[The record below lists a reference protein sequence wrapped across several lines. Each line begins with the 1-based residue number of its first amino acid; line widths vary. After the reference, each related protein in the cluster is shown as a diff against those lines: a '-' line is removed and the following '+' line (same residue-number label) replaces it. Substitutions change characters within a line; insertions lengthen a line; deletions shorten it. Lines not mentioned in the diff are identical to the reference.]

1 MKFNSF
7 LTTLLWFFAW
17 NILLVGVLNGQT
29 NNPRISMQGTLTD
42 VAGKSVDDGVYNVT
56 FRLYTTATG
65 GTAIWQESA
74 DVTVDGGIY
83 SYYLGSVTPLAA
95 NIFLTSLFVGL
106 TVDQD
111 EIIPRTELT
120 YAPYAFAVATSNT
133 VVCSGAVGDVKYSIL
148 NPTEFASVNG
158 DCWVPMNGAELSPSS
173 ALRVLTDMEYL
184 PDAGGLFVRGQ
195 EFSNGQNNDPDRT
208 PSSSIATVQSDS
220 YSRHRH
226 GGTTSTDGNHTHNF
240 REQIG
245 STDGYTI
252 NPNTRDHAGA
262 HAANNDNFK
271 ITMSD
276 RVLEAGAHNHNNSTL
291 FIDRGNG
298 WEYLQPIPS
307 ETRVKNLNVWIYIRI
322 N

>member
-1 MKFNSF
+1 MKINSF
-7 LTTLLWFFAW
+7 LTTLLWLFAW

-74 DVTVDGGIY
+74 DITVDGGIY

-106 TVDQD
+106 TLDQD

-120 YAPYAFAVATSNT
+120 YAPYAFAVATANT
-133 VVCSGAVGDVKYSIL
+133 VVCSGAMGDVKYSIL
-148 NPTEFASVNG
+148 NPTEFAAVNG

-173 ALRVLTDMEYL
+173 ALRQLTDMEYL

-208 PSSSIATVQSDS
+208 PSSPIATVQSDLYKS
-220 YSRHRH
+220 HRH
-226 GGTTSTDGNHTHNF
+226 GGSTTTDGNHSHGF
-240 REQIG
+240 QEIIG
-245 STDGYTI
+245 SSNPTPPYFDSAGGTPSDNDQKEYTLE
-252 NPNTRDHAGA
+252 NRL
-262 HAANNDNFK
+262 
-271 ITMSD
+271 
-276 RVLEAGAHNHNNSTL
+276 LEAGAHTHNNS
-291 FIDRGNG
+291 FIDRGDG
-298 WEYLQPIPS
+298 LQLTPS
-307 ETRVKNLNVWIYIRI
+307 ETRVKNLNFWIYIRI

>member
-17 NILLVGVLNGQT
+17 NILLVGALNGQT

-173 ALRVLTDMEYL
+173 ALRLLTDMEYL

-208 PSSSIATVQSDS
+208 PSSPIATVQSDS

-240 REQIG
+240 REQ
-245 STDGYTI
+245 
-252 NPNTRDHAGA
+252 AGA
-262 HAANNDNFK
+262 TNPGSYNDTAGG
-271 ITMSD
+271 IPSD
-276 RVLEAGAHNHNNSTL
+276 NDQKEFILENRFLEAGAHVHNTVQMNSAT
-291 FIDRGNG
+291 NG
-298 WEYLQPIPS
+298 GVS
-307 ETRVKNLNVWIYIRI
+307 SANATETRVKNLNFWIYIRI